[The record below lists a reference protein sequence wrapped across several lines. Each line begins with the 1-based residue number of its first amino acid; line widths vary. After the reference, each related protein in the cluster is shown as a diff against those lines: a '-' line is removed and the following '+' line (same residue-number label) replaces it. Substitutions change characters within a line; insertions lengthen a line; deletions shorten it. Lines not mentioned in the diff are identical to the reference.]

1 MRWLGGVFM
10 AVVLPL
16 LLSEFIDWCPWFARR
31 LVQRAVCRLPKS
43 GQARWKEEWLEHLEA
58 LDGASAL
65 DACEGTLDLR
75 PVPKLGTNASRRP
88 AH

>member
-16 LLSEFIDWCPWFARR
+16 LLSEFTDWCPWFARR

-58 LDGASAL
+58 LD
-65 DACEGTLDLR
+65 LR